1 MNVNSKTRMANERNP
16 VHAVGFSLME
26 CLAYLAVFFIVL
38 GVAFA
43 AYYQMDEQS
52 RALTNNAADIVHAT
66 KAGER
71 WRADV
76 RAATNAAQFPENQEL
91 RLATRHGAVSY
102 FFRDGA
108 IWRQGTNDRLS
119 VMVLSPVKS
128 SAMQLDARAQ
138 VSAWRWEIELKTKRT
153 NSTTRP
159 LFTFLA
165 VPGGEVA
172 R

>member
-1 MNVNSKTRMANERNP
+1 MKLISQSRMGPAGSFTG
-16 VHAVGFSLME
+16 AAGFSLME
-26 CLAYLAVFFIVL
+26 CLAYLAVFFVVL

-52 RALTNNAADIVHAT
+52 RGLSRNSAEIVRAMQ
-66 KAGER
+66 AGER

-76 RAATNAAQFPENQEL
+76 RAATNAVQLQENQEF
-91 RLATRHGAVSY
+91 RLSNSSGDVSY

-108 IWRQGTNDRLS
+108 VWRQGTKDRLS
-119 VMVLSPVKS
+119 VLVLAPVKL
-128 SAMQLDARAQ
+128 SAMQLDTRAQ
-138 VSAWRWEIELKTKRT
+138 VSAWRWDVELKTKRT
-153 NSTTRP
+153 NTTTRP

-165 VPGGEVA
+165 VPGTEVA

>member
-1 MNVNSKTRMANERNP
+1 MNLYCHMQMAHDRDS
-16 VHAVGFSLME
+16 AGAAGFSLME
-26 CLAYLAVFFIVL
+26 CLAYLAVFFVVL

-52 RALTNNAADIVHAT
+52 RGLTRNSAEIVRALQ
-66 KAGER
+66 AGER

-76 RAATNAAQFPENQEL
+76 RAATNAVQFQENQEF
-91 RLATRHGAVSY
+91 RLSTSSGDVSY

-108 IWRQGTNDRLS
+108 VWRQGAKDRLS
-119 VMVLSPVKS
+119 VLVLEPVKL
-128 SAMQLDARAQ
+128 SAMQLDTRTQ

-153 NSTTRP
+153 NTTTRP

-165 VPGGEVA
+165 VPGTEVA